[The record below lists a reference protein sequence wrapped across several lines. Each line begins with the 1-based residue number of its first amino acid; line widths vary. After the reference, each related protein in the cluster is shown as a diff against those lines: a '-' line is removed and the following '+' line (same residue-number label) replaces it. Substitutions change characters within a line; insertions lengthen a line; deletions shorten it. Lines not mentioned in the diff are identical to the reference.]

1 MSKSQQ
7 SWSKREREKKKQKD
21 RQDKADKKQERKANA
36 GNKSFEDMLAY
47 VDENGN
53 LVDAPPDPSRKK
65 AIELEDIVIGVPK
78 QNNAAQPVSRTGVIT
93 FFNES
98 KGYGFIRDL
107 QTQERIFVHVN
118 ELLDPVKENSRVQ
131 FETAR
136 SPKGLNAVR
145 VKLA

>member
-7 SWSKREREKKKQKD
+7 SWNKKEREKKKQKD
-21 RQDKADKKQERKANA
+21 KQDKADKKQERKANA
-36 GNKSFEDMLAY
+36 SNKSFEEMLAY

-65 AIELEDIVIGVPK
+65 EVDLEDIVIGVPK
-78 QNNAAQPVSRTGVIT
+78 QNNAAQAAGRTGVIT

-107 QTQERIFVHVN
+107 QTQESIFVHVN

-136 SPKGLNAVR
+136 SPKGLNAIR